1 MPTSQLSEIKGT
13 GDYKRKP
20 GMEIVRLERQ
30 NCGRIGG
37 ADSDWGLVSSTP
49 KDDVFR
55 DWGCRRMRLDVGV
68 SPTIS

>member
-1 MPTSQLSEIKGT
+1 VPTSQLSEIKGT

-37 ADSDWGLVSSTP
+37 ADSNWVWYPPPL
-49 KDDVFR
+49 KMMFFAI
-55 DWGCRRMRLDVGV
+55 GV
-68 SPTIS
+68 ATR